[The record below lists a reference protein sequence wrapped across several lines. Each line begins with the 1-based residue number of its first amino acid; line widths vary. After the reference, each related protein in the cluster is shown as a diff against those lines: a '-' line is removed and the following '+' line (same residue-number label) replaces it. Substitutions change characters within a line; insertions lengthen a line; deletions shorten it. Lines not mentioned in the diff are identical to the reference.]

1 MVEPKIVW
9 LKKVILL
16 LKIKIWQSHGD
27 KPIQVRVVKSLTR
40 RKAHIFERTD
50 WNGIM
55 KWLRNSISDGVASER
70 LAHYLGSI

>member
-1 MVEPKIVW
+1 
-9 LKKVILL
+9 
-16 LKIKIWQSHGD
+16 
-27 KPIQVRVVKSLTR
+27 LTR
-40 RKAHIFERTD
+40 RKAHIFERSD